1 MMAMPTTKWMKL
13 TRRLG
18 CDGNPLRRHSDLFE
32 VWLLPAAV
40 AAFLALCPIVAVM
53 TGAWVRADNASARH
67 AELSWH
73 RVEAVLLQA
82 APGPEF
88 TDNGANSWVVWT
100 AARWTIDGRRYVGDV
115 PAAATSRAG
124 STLAVWLDRSGR
136 VRTPPLTKAQLRG
149 RFVTASWFSLTGLAV
164 LLAGFV
170 WLARRALNRR
180 RLAGWE
186 TAWLAVGPRWSRQ
199 D

>member
-18 CDGNPLRRHSDLFE
+18 CDGNPLRRRSDLFE
-32 VWLLPAAV
+32 AWLLPAAV
-40 AAFLALCPIVAVM
+40 AAFLALCPIVAVVA
-53 TGAWVRADNASARH
+53 GAWVRADNAAARH

-136 VRTPPLTKAQLRG
+136 VRTPALTMAQLRG
-149 RFVTASWFSLTGLAV
+149 RFVTASWISLASLAV
-164 LLAGFV
+164 LLAGLV
-170 WLARRALNRR
+170 SLARRALNKR